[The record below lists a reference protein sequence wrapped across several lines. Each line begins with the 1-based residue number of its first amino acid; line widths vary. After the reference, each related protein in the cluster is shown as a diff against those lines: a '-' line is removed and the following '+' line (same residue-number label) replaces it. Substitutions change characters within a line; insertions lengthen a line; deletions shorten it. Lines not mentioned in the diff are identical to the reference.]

1 MNNLFYLL
9 ALGAGLLLPMQIA
22 FNNKLTHYSGNPV
35 TSSLISFSVGT
46 IALLLYSISQFGSFQ
61 KSLHQLGN
69 APGYAWLGGLVGAFY
84 IISTIVASP
93 KIGLALFL
101 ALVIGGQL
109 ITSVI
114 VDHFGLLGA
123 AVKPMNWMKGMGLL
137 LVLGG
142 IFLLKK

>member
-22 FNNKLTHYSGNPV
+22 FNNKLTHYSSNPV
-35 TSSLISFSVGT
+35 TSSLISFSIGT
-46 IALLLYSISQFGSFQ
+46 IALLLYSLTQFSSFQ
-61 KSLHQLGN
+61 KSLHQLSH

-109 ITSVI
+109 MMSLII
-114 VDHFGLLGA
+114 DHFGLMGA
-123 AVKPMNWMKGMGLL
+123 AVKPITWMKGIGLI
-137 LVLGG
+137 LVFGG
-142 IFLLKK
+142 IFLLKR

>member
-9 ALGAGLLLPMQIA
+9 ALGAGLLLPLQIA
-22 FNNKLTHYSGNPV
+22 FNNKLTQYSGNPV

-46 IALLLYSISQFGSFQ
+46 LALLLYSIFQFSSFQ
-61 KSLHQLGN
+61 KSLQQLPQT
-69 APGYAWLGGLVGAFY
+69 PGYAWLGGLVGAFY

-101 ALVIGGQL
+101 TLVIGGQL
-109 ITSVI
+109 IMSVT
-114 VDHFGLLGA
+114 VDHFGLWGA
-123 AVKPMNWMKGMGLL
+123 TIKPITWPKVIGLL
-137 LVLGG
+137 LIFSG

>member
-9 ALGAGLLLPMQIA
+9 ALVAGLLLPMQIA

-46 IALLLYSISQFGSFQ
+46 IALLLYSISHFQSFH

-69 APGYAWLGGLVGAFY
+69 APGYAWLGGMVGAFY

-109 ITSVI
+109 VMSVI
-114 VDHFGLLGA
+114 VDHYGLLGA
-123 AVKPMNWMKGMGLL
+123 VVKPITWLKGLGLL
-137 LVLGG
+137 LVFCG

>member
-9 ALGAGLLLPMQIA
+9 ALGAGLLLPLQIA
-22 FNNKLTHYSGNPV
+22 FNNKLTHYSNNPV

-46 IALLLYSISQFGSFQ
+46 IALLLYSLSQFSSFQ
-61 KSLHQLGN
+61 KSLHQLSH
-69 APGYAWLGGLVGAFY
+69 APSYAWLGGLVGAFY
-84 IISTIVASP
+84 IISTIIASP

-109 ITSVI
+109 MMSLL
-114 VDHFGLLGA
+114 VDHFGLMGA
-123 AVKPMNWMKGMGLL
+123 IVKPITWVKGIGLL
-137 LVLGG
+137 LVFGG

>member
-46 IALLLYSISQFGSFQ
+46 IALLLYSISHFQSFH
-61 KSLHQLGN
+61 KSLQQLGN
-69 APGYAWLGGLVGAFY
+69 APGYAWLGGMVGAFY

-109 ITSVI
+109 VMSVI
-114 VDHFGLLGA
+114 VDHYGLLGA
-123 AVKPMNWMKGMGLL
+123 VVKPITWLKGIGLL
-137 LVLGG
+137 LVFGG

>member
-46 IALLLYSISQFGSFQ
+46 IALLLYSISHFQSFH
-61 KSLHQLGN
+61 KSLQQLGN
-69 APGYAWLGGLVGAFY
+69 APGYAWLGGMVGAFY

-109 ITSVI
+109 VMSVI
-114 VDHFGLLGA
+114 VDHYGLLGA
-123 AVKPMNWMKGMGLL
+123 VVKPITWLKGIGLL
-137 LVLGG
+137 LVFSG

>member
-46 IALLLYSISQFGSFQ
+46 IALLLYSISHFQSFH

-69 APGYAWLGGLVGAFY
+69 APGYAWLGGIVGAFY

-109 ITSVI
+109 VMSVI
-114 VDHFGLLGA
+114 VDHYGLLGA
-123 AVKPMNWMKGMGLL
+123 VVKPITWLKGLGLL
-137 LVLGG
+137 LVFCG
-142 IFLLKK
+142 IFLLIK